1 MKLLILIGDS
11 AVGKMTVSEPRAEM
25 TGSAIVREHLP
36 RHEISCIVKTL
47 FIIKLLLHLMRIS
60 AIRQ

>member
-1 MKLLILIGDS
+1 LHVKFLNIVCVDS
-11 AVGKMTVSEPRAEM
+11 TAVGRMTVSDPSAEM

-47 FIIKLLLHLMRIS
+47 FIINS
-60 AIRQ
+60 IRF